1 MSDKKTLRTFGYIWA
16 LIFFVVSYTHE
27 MNAIFL
33 TISLCF
39 FLSASFYPD
48 LYTKTHLFQL
58 WVKFGNLMG
67 KVNSKIIISVLFFFI
82 FTPIG
87 IFLRLI
93 KKDLLSKKLDKEA
106 KSYFVVRKDQAG
118 SMINQF

>member
-39 FLSASFYPD
+39 FFSASFYPD

-93 KKDLLSKKLDKEA
+93 KKDLLNKKLNKKAE
-106 KSYFVVRKDQAG
+106 SYFVKREAQPG